1 MIVSWI
7 CFLSLKRRWSK
18 EAFHRFGSKIDSGS
32 AMYIQPP
39 SPVSIS
45 QKYWRLFLRKVNMAF
60 EEMCSPKKY
69 WIHTNYP
76 KLSLLKKK
84 HPLSKKLWKVRKG
97 HPECVPTCT
106 IGFCLFSPIEQHL
119 TRLGF
124 CSPATSRGG
133 KTWRSPYLPEDPEP
147 KVAQNFQSARYSFS
161 TST

>member
-69 WIHTNYP
+69 WIHTNCP
-76 KLSLLKKK
+76 KLSFFVKTPTLKKNVK
-84 HPLSKKLWKVRKG
+84 GAKRATGVCANLHNWILSLFPHWTTSHPSGFLLPGDIPGWEDLKVSLSASRPRAQGCAKLS
-97 HPECVPTCT
+97 
-106 IGFCLFSPIEQHL
+106 I
-119 TRLGF
+119 
-124 CSPATSRGG
+124 CSI
-133 KTWRSPYLPEDPEP
+133 
-147 KVAQNFQSARYSFS
+147 
-161 TST
+161 